1 MSRPPIAV
9 AAAIA
14 AVVIVVAVAV
24 VSRGSGEEKTLRET
38 HEKLSEVRSGQL
50 AMRFVIAPLSEARD
64 SDVGFAIKGRFAL
77 GRPGRLPDADL
88 AYTQIA
94 GPEQETVRIVS
105 DGQAA
110 WVRVGEQA
118 YTLPRERTE
127 RLRRSAD
134 GDGGEGKGEGTG
146 GLDALRIDRWIA
158 DPKSSDGSEID
169 GVATTRITG
178 KLRVATAL
186 QDLLALGRRA
196 GTDVGAKPIGE
207 ETSEKLEDAKKGAS
221 ITLHTGK
228 DDRILRRLRLRASF
242 PLERTRDLGGT
253 IGRLRGAEVR
263 FSLSLRRVGRAVR
276 VERPANPQPYSALS
290 GGA

>member
-1 MSRPPIAV
+1 MRRPPPAV
-9 AAAIA
+9 AAAAAIV
-14 AVVIVVAVAV
+14 AVVIVVALVV
-24 VSRGSGEEKTLRET
+24 VSCGSKDEKTLRET
-38 HEKLSEVRSGQL
+38 SEKLSEVRSGQL
-50 AMRFVIAPLSEARD
+50 AMRFVVAPLSALRR

-77 GRPGRLPDADL
+77 AGRAGGLPDADL

-94 GPEQETVRIVS
+94 GPNQGTVRIVS

-110 WVRVGEQA
+110 WVRVGGQA
-118 YTLPRERTE
+118 YTLPAERTR

-134 GDGGEGKGEGTG
+134 GDGGEGAA
-146 GLDALRIDRWIA
+146 GLDVLRIDRWIA
-158 DPKSSDGSEID
+158 DPKSSDGSKID

-186 QDLLALGRRA
+186 RDLLALGRRA
-196 GTDVGAKPIGE
+196 GTDVGAEPIGE
-207 ETSEKLEDAKKGAS
+207 ETSEKLEDAKEGAS

-228 DDRILRRLRLRASF
+228 NDRILRRLVLRARF
-242 PLERTRDLGGT
+242 PLDRTRDLGGT

-276 VERPANPQPYSALS
+276 VKRPANPQPYSSLS

>member
-1 MSRPPIAV
+1 VRRPPVAV
-9 AAAIA
+9 AAAIV
-14 AVVIVVAVAV
+14 AVVIVVAVVV
-24 VSRGSGEEKTLRET
+24 VSCGNSEEKTLRET
-38 HEKLSEVRSGQL
+38 SEKLSEVRSGQL
-50 AMRFVIAPLSEARD
+50 AMRFTVAALSTARD

-77 GRPGRLPDADL
+77 ATRPRGLPDADL

-110 WVRVGEQA
+110 WVRVGGQA
-118 YTLPRERTE
+118 YTLPADRTR

-134 GDGGEGKGEGTG
+134 GDGGEGAA
-146 GLDALRIDRWIA
+146 GLDVLRIDRWIA

-186 QDLLALGRRA
+186 RDLLALGRRA

-207 ETSEKLEDAKKGAS
+207 ETSEKLEEAKEGDS

-228 DDRILRRLRLRASF
+228 DDRILRRLVLRARF

-276 VERPANPQPYSALS
+276 VQRPANPQPYAALS